1 MKRINKTLITNLL
14 NYTTHRC
21 YYTNRLNKE
30 TLYTRIS
37 PLGNPNLDLTPELDN
52 WIQKGNK
59 LRFAELQRIVLDL
72 RRRKRYSQALQ
83 VSEWMNKRCVY
94 VFTPTEHAIQLDLIG
109 RVHGFV
115 NAESYFMS
123 LNEQDRT
130 EKTYGAL
137 LHCYVR
143 QRQTDK
149 ALSHLEKMKD
159 SGVALS
165 PLNYNDIMS
174 LYSSTGEHE
183 KTYEVLM
190 VMKRDGITPDNFS
203 YKICINSLGVMSDIE
218 GMERILKKM
227 ESEPHISM
235 DWVAYATV
243 GNHYITAGL
252 KDKANIA
259 LNKAEAFLDNKNG
272 IGHNHLITLHARLG
286 NTSDVF
292 RMWDL
297 MKSACKRCIN
307 KDYII
312 MLDTLA
318 KLGEFTKAEEL
329 IEEWEASGN
338 CYDFRVQDALITG
351 YCNVRLYDKARE
363 MLVKLVDKQRTT
375 IPGSCERVA
384 VGFLEN
390 GEMEKALY
398 CFKEAL
404 SLHAESKR
412 WKPNHKSITIL
423 INSLAEK
430 GSSEEVESFIASLRN
445 VIPVNRQMY
454 HALMKAYLRDGKEVD
469 GILNRM
475 KADAIPENEETKK
488 IKNMEQV
495 KNQ

>member
-1 MKRINKTLITNLL
+1 MGRIKETLVSNLR
-14 NYTTHRC
+14 NYITHRC
-21 YYTNRLNKE
+21 YYTNRVNKE
-30 TLYTRIS
+30 TLYTKIS

-59 LRFAELQRIVLDL
+59 VRFAELQRIILDF

-83 VSEWMNKRCVY
+83 VSEWMNTRNVC

-109 RVHGFV
+109 KVHGFV
-115 NAESYFMS
+115 NAERYFMN
-123 LNEQDRT
+123 LDEQNKTD
-130 EKTYGAL
+130 KTYGAL

-149 ALSHLEKMKD
+149 ALSHLQIMKD
-159 SGVALS
+159 MGVAVS
-165 PLNYNDIMS
+165 PLTYNDIMS
-174 LYSSTGEHE
+174 LYSCAGQHE
-183 KTYEVLM
+183 KTYEVLTE
-190 VMKRDGITPDNFS
+190 MKKDGITPDIFS
-203 YKICINSLGVMSDIE
+203 YKICINSYGVMSDIE
-218 GMERILKKM
+218 GMERVLQEM
-227 ESEPHISM
+227 ESQPHIVM

-243 GNHYITAGL
+243 GNHFITAGL

-297 MKSACKRCIN
+297 MKIVCKRCIN
-307 KDYII
+307 KDYIV

-338 CYDFRVQDALITG
+338 CYDFRVQDALIIG
-351 YCNVRLYDKARE
+351 YCNASMYDKAKG
-363 MLVKLVDKQRTT
+363 MLEKLVDKQRTT
-375 IPGSCERVA
+375 TPGSWERVA
-384 VGFLEN
+384 VGFVGSDEI
-390 GEMEKALY
+390 EKALY
-398 CFKEAL
+398 CFKVAL
-404 SLHAESKR
+404 SLQDKR
-412 WKPNHKSITIL
+412 KKWKPNHKSITIL
-423 INSLAEK
+423 MYSLSEK
-430 GSSEEVESFIASLRN
+430 GSVEDVETFVASLRN
-445 VIPVNRQMY
+445 VVPVNRQMY
-454 HALMKAYLRDGKEVD
+454 HALMKAYIRDGKEVD

-475 KADAIPENEETKK
+475 KADSIPENEETKK

-495 KNQ
+495 